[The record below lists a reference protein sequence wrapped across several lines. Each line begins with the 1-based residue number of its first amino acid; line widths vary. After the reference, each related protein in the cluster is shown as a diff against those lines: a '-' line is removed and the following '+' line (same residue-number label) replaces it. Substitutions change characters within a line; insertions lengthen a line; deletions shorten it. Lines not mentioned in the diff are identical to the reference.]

1 MKSTILALLACL
13 ALAGCGPVIPVPVP
27 KQDAAPKRCQ
37 CDCRIDEI
45 SLKLPVPN
53 HVWQEMLDEL
63 DAARRAEQEML
74 EEMTVPAQPNEYPLV
89 DK

>member
-1 MKSTILALLACL
+1 MNLKILALLACL

-27 KQDAAPKRCQ
+27 GKAGKPTP
-37 CDCRIDEI
+37 CDCECSIDEI
-45 SLKLPVPN
+45 FLTVPVPN

-63 DAARRAEQEML
+63 EEARRHEGML